1 MLFTF
6 NTRPHFHVSVPQF
19 PSPSPSPGTILM
31 LHFGL
36 YSGKLAL
43 FCRSCGVWKMQIL
56 ISLLCIIF
64 RPWPKNATP
73 RSTIIIQFIIYEKQL
88 FLTHFEIYNRSLLPL
103 THYLPFERAQK
114 FVLNGSKFLI
124 EMAELACST
133 MNCARGDRSKCE
145 QWKIYLNVQ
154 PGCRS
159 KRQPW
164 LYLPSNHKPLCN
176 PFNLSVCGT
185 CQTLS
190 NPPTPIRLP
199 SHPAP

>member
-1 MLFTF
+1 
-6 NTRPHFHVSVPQF
+6 
-19 PSPSPSPGTILM
+19 
-31 LHFGL
+31 
-36 YSGKLAL
+36 
-43 FCRSCGVWKMQIL
+43 MQIL

-64 RPWPKNATP
+64 RPWPKSATP

-88 FLTHFEIYNRSLLPL
+88 FLTHFEIYNRSSSPPYYPTLYLL
-103 THYLPFERAQK
+103 FERAQK

-124 EMAELACST
+124 EMPELACST

-154 PGCRS
+154 PCCKS

-190 NPPTPIRLP
+190 NAPPTPIRLP
-199 SHPAP
+199 FYPAP